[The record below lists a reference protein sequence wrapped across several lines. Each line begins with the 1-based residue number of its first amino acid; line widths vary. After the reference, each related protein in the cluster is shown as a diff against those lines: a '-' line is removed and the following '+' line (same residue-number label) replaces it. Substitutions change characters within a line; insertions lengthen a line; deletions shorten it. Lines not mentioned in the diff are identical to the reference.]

1 MNKNVRDLFVII
13 SEWHWK
19 NTINDHLEHHVLH
32 RGSGY
37 FFFHLS
43 VGNTVSLKL
52 MGFFSE
58 KISFFQGNKKKKG
71 TKGVDLG
78 SQVIPRQNYFMCQ
91 IDYNTLFQVVKQ
103 KCVRS
108 HKNYSTISSTHHSLH
123 YSLSLDSLFCDA
135 LLSCNSETVVQRS
148 YKLMLDYKAQ
158 RRRRAEVSRNSIWAA
173 QTSQVHSLHT
183 GQYDLNQ
190 AKTLWF

>member
-1 MNKNVRDLFVII
+1 M
-13 SEWHWK
+13 
-19 NTINDHLEHHVLH
+19 EHHVLH

-103 KCVRS
+103 KRVSGLTRITVQFPQPIILC
-108 HKNYSTISSTHHSLH
+108 II
-123 YSLSLDSLFCDA
+123 LSL
-135 LLSCNSETVVQRS
+135 
-148 YKLMLDYKAQ
+148 
-158 RRRRAEVSRNSIWAA
+158 
-173 QTSQVHSLHT
+173 
-183 GQYDLNQ
+183 
-190 AKTLWF
+190 